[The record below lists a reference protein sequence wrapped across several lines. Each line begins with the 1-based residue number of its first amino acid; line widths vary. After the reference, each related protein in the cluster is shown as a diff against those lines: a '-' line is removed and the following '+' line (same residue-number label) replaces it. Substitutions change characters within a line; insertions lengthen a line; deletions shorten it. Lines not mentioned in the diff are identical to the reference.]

1 VSDGGNYL
9 FSNCTCGWGINS
21 HLISNAHGQIYAQDA
36 PFKYKRGPMEEIGS
50 GATLDQD
57 KMFLAGGKP
66 TDGDKIVV
74 PRAN

>member
-1 VSDGGNYL
+1 
-9 FSNCTCGWGINS
+9 
-21 HLISNAHGQIYAQDA
+21 
-36 PFKYKRGPMEEIGS
+36 MEEIGS

-74 PRAN
+74 LWAN